1 MTTGVGNRLI
11 SPYSTHVQYNTWF
24 AIDFHVGRD
33 RGGSLVLA
41 RACRSCLQYEMLHMK
56 LLGKSGI
63 TPGSVRGSSAA
74 DAPLQKEFNCP
85 V

>member
-33 RGGSLVLA
+33 RGWFSDAGQG
-41 RACRSCLQYEMLHMK
+41 CRSSLQYEMLDMK
-56 LLGKSGI
+56 YTGI

-74 DAPLQKEFNCP
+74 DAPLQKESNCP
-85 V
+85 YL